1 MYWDHLDIEH
11 LYILLSLDLT
21 LDQTESKRYP
31 KCSRSHILHNHT
43 LKGGLRA
50 GNFSVI
56 SQVDSIENC
65 AAICCNEENCDLALM
80 LDEVCYIGDC
90 ANTDLCV
97 PVPVFEGS
105 RRTSQIAFISNP
117 RKASDNDLIKGKHH
131 HPTWQPFGLA
141 WGLGGRLRVG
151 FSPFLFLFT
160 QTIAWS
166 IYWLVLLLWW

>member
-1 MYWDHLDIEH
+1 MKLIPSN
-11 LYILLSLDLT
+11 LATLILHRSTCLILIIFLSIDLT

-31 KCSRSHILHNHT
+31 RCSRSHILHNHT

-65 AAICCNEENCDLALM
+65 AAICCNEENCNLALM

-90 ANTDLCV
+90 ANADLCDPL
-97 PVPVFEGS
+97 PVLEGS

-117 RKASDNDLIKGKHH
+117 RKASDNDLIKGKSNY
-131 HPTWQPFGLA
+131 
-141 WGLGGRLRVG
+141 V
-151 FSPFLFLFT
+151 
-160 QTIAWS
+160 I
-166 IYWLVLLLWW
+166 